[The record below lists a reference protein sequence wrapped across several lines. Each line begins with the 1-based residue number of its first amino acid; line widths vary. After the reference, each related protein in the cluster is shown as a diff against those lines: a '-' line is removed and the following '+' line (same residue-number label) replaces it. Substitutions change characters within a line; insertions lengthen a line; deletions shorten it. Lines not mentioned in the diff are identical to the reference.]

1 MRTTVRNATPQD
13 IPRLIAIE
21 NATQMAPWTE
31 EIFKRSLAVGYDCWV
46 IEEEERVIGFIMMSS
61 VVGESHILNVCID
74 PAYQR
79 QGYGQKLV
87 NYAIAQA
94 DRKKMSMIY
103 LEVRRSNKP
112 AIALYDKLGFVQI
125 SERKNYYPLDD
136 KREDALIFALELG
149 LMRQSPTNI

>member
-1 MRTTVRNATPQD
+1 MRKATHQD

-31 EIFKRSLAVGYDCWV
+31 GIFKRCLTIGYDCWV
-46 IEEEERVIGFIMMSS
+46 VEEQERVIGFIMMSS
-61 VVGESHILNVCID
+61 VLAGEGHILNICVD

-79 QGYGQKLV
+79 QGYGEKLV
-87 NYAIAQA
+87 SYAISQA
-94 DRKKMSMIY
+94 EKKKMSMVY
-103 LEVRRSNKP
+103 LEVRRSNQP

-125 SERKNYYPLDD
+125 SERKNYYPLGD

-149 LMRQSPTNI
+149 IE